1 MSLVIGL
8 TGGIASG
15 KSTAAKYLQSL
26 GASIID
32 ADAIAL
38 ALTQIDAPLYKA
50 YCKHFGKKCL
60 YPDGSL
66 NRRQIGEIVFA
77 DEIERQWLN
86 KTAQPII
93 RQTIMQKIALGKAQN
108 EAIIILD
115 IPLLFE
121 TDWYKKTAGNVLV
134 YVDEITQ
141 LNRLQARN
149 GYSLEEA
156 QNRIKAQMPLATKK
170 ALADW
175 LVDNNDTV
183 DKMQAQLYALWQLWK
198 ERINGRSR

>member
-15 KSTAAKYLQSL
+15 KSTAAEYLQSL
-26 GASIID
+26 GVASID

-38 ALTQIDAPLYKA
+38 ALTKIDAPLYKV
-50 YCKHFGKKCL
+50 YCEHFGESCL

-66 NRRQIGEIVFA
+66 NRRRIGKIVFA
-77 DEIERQWLN
+77 DESERQWLN
-86 KTAQPII
+86 ETAQPLI
-93 RQTIMQKIALGKAQN
+93 RQAIMQRLAFWQAKNKD
-108 EAIIILD
+108 IIILD

-121 TDWYKKTAGNVLV
+121 TDWYKKTAGNVLI

-141 LNRLQARN
+141 LKRLQARN
-149 GYSLEEA
+149 GYSLDEA
-156 QNRIKAQMPLATKK
+156 QNRIKAQMPLANKK

-175 LVDNNDTV
+175 LIDNNGTV
-183 DKMQAQLYALWQLWK
+183 DKMQAQLYALWQIWK
-198 ERINGRSR
+198 DRVDGRSR

>member
-50 YCKHFGKKCL
+50 YCEHFGKTCL

-77 DEIERQWLN
+77 DESERQWLN
-86 KTAQPII
+86 ETAQPII

-198 ERINGRSR
+198 EKINGRSR

>member
-156 QNRIKAQMPLATKK
+156 QNRIKAQMPLVTKK

>member
-1 MSLVIGL
+1 
-8 TGGIASG
+8 
-15 KSTAAKYLQSL
+15 
-26 GASIID
+26 
-32 ADAIAL
+32 
-38 ALTQIDAPLYKA
+38 
-50 YCKHFGKKCL
+50 
-60 YPDGSL
+60 
-66 NRRQIGEIVFA
+66 
-77 DEIERQWLN
+77 
-86 KTAQPII
+86 
-93 RQTIMQKIALGKAQN
+93 MQKIALGKAQN

-156 QNRIKAQMPLATKK
+156 RNRIKAQMPLATKK
-170 ALADW
+170 TLADW

-198 ERINGRSR
+198 EKINGRSR

>member
-50 YCKHFGKKCL
+50 YCEHFGKTCL

-77 DEIERQWLN
+77 DESERQWLN
-86 KTAQPII
+86 ETAQPII

-134 YVDEITQ
+134 YVDKITQ

-198 ERINGRSR
+198 EKINGRSR

>member
-50 YCKHFGKKCL
+50 YCEHFGKKCL
-60 YPDGSL
+60 YLDGSL

-77 DEIERQWLN
+77 DESERQWLN

-93 RQTIMQKIALGKAQN
+93 RQTIMQKIAFGKAQN

-149 GYSLEEA
+149 GYSFEEA

>member
-50 YCKHFGKKCL
+50 YCEHFGKKCL

-77 DEIERQWLN
+77 DESERQWLN
-86 KTAQPII
+86 ETAQPII

-198 ERINGRSR
+198 EKINGRSR

>member
-26 GASIID
+26 GASIVD

-50 YCKHFGKKCL
+50 YCEHFGKKCL
-60 YPDGSL
+60 YSDGSL

-77 DEIERQWLN
+77 DESERQWLN
-86 KTAQPII
+86 ETAQPII

-156 QNRIKAQMPLATKK
+156 RNRIKAQMPLATKK

-198 ERINGRSR
+198 EKINGRSR

>member
-77 DEIERQWLN
+77 DESERQWLN
-86 KTAQPII
+86 ETAQPII

-156 QNRIKAQMPLATKK
+156 RNRIKAQMPLATKK

-198 ERINGRSR
+198 EKINGRSR

>member
-1 MSLVIGL
+1 MSLLIGL

-15 KSTAAKYLQSL
+15 KSTAAKYGQSL

-50 YCKHFGKKCL
+50 YCEHFGKTCL

-77 DEIERQWLN
+77 DESERQWLN
-86 KTAQPII
+86 ETAQPII

-134 YVDEITQ
+134 YVDKITQ

-198 ERINGRSR
+198 EKINGRSR

>member
-1 MSLVIGL
+1 
-8 TGGIASG
+8 
-15 KSTAAKYLQSL
+15 
-26 GASIID
+26 
-32 ADAIAL
+32 
-38 ALTQIDAPLYKA
+38 
-50 YCKHFGKKCL
+50 
-60 YPDGSL
+60 
-66 NRRQIGEIVFA
+66 
-77 DEIERQWLN
+77 
-86 KTAQPII
+86 
-93 RQTIMQKIALGKAQN
+93 MQKIALGKAQN

-175 LVDNNDTV
+175 LVDNNDMV

>member
-15 KSTAAKYLQSL
+15 KSTAAKYLQNL

-38 ALTQIDAPLYKA
+38 ALTEIDAPLYKA
-50 YCKHFGKKCL
+50 YCEHFGESCL

-66 NRRQIGEIVFA
+66 NRRQIGKIVFA
-77 DEIERQWLN
+77 DKSERHWLN
-86 KTAQPII
+86 ETAQPLI
-93 RQTIMQKIALGKAQN
+93 RQAIRQRLAFWQAKNKD
-108 EAIIILD
+108 IIILD

-121 TDWYKKTAGNVLV
+121 TDWHKKTAGNVLV

-141 LNRLQARN
+141 LKRLQARN

-156 QNRIKAQMPLATKK
+156 RNRIKAQMPLAIKK

-175 LVDNNDTV
+175 LIDNNGTV
-183 DKMQAQLYALWQLWK
+183 DKMQAQLYVLWQIWK
-198 ERINGRSR
+198 DRVDGRSR

>member
-50 YCKHFGKKCL
+50 YCAHFGKKCL

>member
-38 ALTQIDAPLYKA
+38 ALTQIDAPLYKV
-50 YCKHFGKKCL
+50 YCEHFGKKCL

-77 DEIERQWLN
+77 DESERQWLN

-156 QNRIKAQMPLATKK
+156 QNRIKAQMPLVTKK

>member
-50 YCKHFGKKCL
+50 YCEHFGKKCL
-60 YPDGSL
+60 YPDGRL

-77 DEIERQWLN
+77 DESERQWLN
-86 KTAQPII
+86 ETAQPII
-93 RQTIMQKIALGKAQN
+93 RQTIMQKI
-108 EAIIILD
+108 
-115 IPLLFE
+115 
-121 TDWYKKTAGNVLV
+121 
-134 YVDEITQ
+134 
-141 LNRLQARN
+141 
-149 GYSLEEA
+149 EE
-156 QNRIKAQMPLATKK
+156 K
-170 ALADW
+170 
-175 LVDNNDTV
+175 
-183 DKMQAQLYALWQLWK
+183 
-198 ERINGRSR
+198 

>member
-38 ALTQIDAPLYKA
+38 ALTQIDAPLYQA
-50 YCKHFGKKCL
+50 YCEHFGKKCL

-77 DEIERQWLN
+77 DESERQWLN
-86 KTAQPII
+86 ETAQPII
-93 RQTIMQKIALGKAQN
+93 RQTIMQKIALGKAKN

-156 QNRIKAQMPLATKK
+156 RNRIKAQMPLATKK

-198 ERINGRSR
+198 EKINGRSR